1 MEKTYIVKPIKE
13 RKKWARLL
21 YRKET
26 MVSSYGL
33 KNCLLFASD
42 FGIHFQFDRR
52 TNEKKKTI
60 ISGNTSSDKYHKIV
74 SIKILENLKC

>member
-13 RKKWARLL
+13 RKKWARLF

-33 KNCLLFASD
+33 KNCLLFVSD

-52 TNEKKKTI
+52 TNEKKNNYFRQYKFRQ
-60 ISGNTSSDKYHKIV
+60 ISQDSKH
-74 SIKILENLKC
+74 